1 MTSARLSRR
10 AHAPWA
16 LTAAVTITA
25 LIAAGLAGLLV
36 GRWAGEQAS
45 EPAVELLRIADPTLL
60 AGSGAEGWTS
70 AAGFTGFGGLPAL
83 PGGVLRAATVVES
96 SPGRLVVA
104 AEGSTTTIEFLTP
117 ARLFRIEA
125 ATAPRAGDVVVVL
138 LVDGVPRGVLLV
150 PPDLEEG
157 SGLASAE

>member
-1 MTSARLSRR
+1 MTGAGVSRPAR
-10 AHAPWA
+10 APWA
-16 LTAAVTITA
+16 LTAAVTIAA
-25 LIAAGLAGLLV
+25 LVVAGLAGLVV

-45 EPAVELLRIADPTLL
+45 EPAVERLLIVDPALL
-60 AGSGAEGWTS
+60 LGSGAVGRTS
-70 AAGFTGFGGLPAL
+70 AGGFTGFGGLPTL

-96 SPGRLVVA
+96 RPRQIVVE
-104 AEGSTTTIEFLTP
+104 AEGSTTTIDLATT

-125 ATAPRAGDVVVVL
+125 SPGPEAGDVVVVR

-157 SGLASAE
+157 SGLASSE